1 MQCSLLTCQNGEVLD
16 DGNHDC
22 LCPSDLQH
30 YVEHLTYWLPKCS
43 GWPTVS
49 LRSSNSLKVERWG
62 QRLKCKPEGSSLGRT
77 SMIAFQFIRVHR
89 SGYLGSTVA
98 WVICCLEWN
107 TPKLSGLKQHTQ
119 LYYVL
124 WLGLAGWFF
133 SQSSSG
139 PLPCLQTDGTGG
151 SRSLSRLC
159 RQMGLEALGASPVF
173 VDRWDWRLSGPLPC
187 VQTDGTGGSRGP
199 SPSLGPLSA
208 VPWGLFLWF
217 VQQDDS
223 GPLRRPK

>member
-1 MQCSLLTCQNGEVLD
+1 MAGQL
-16 DGNHDC
+16 
-22 LCPSDLQH
+22 
-30 YVEHLTYWLPKCS
+30 Y
-43 GWPTVS
+43 
-49 LRSSNSLKVERWG
+49 RWG
-62 QRLKCKPEGSSLGRT
+62 PLIVWKWKGEGNDWSVSQKVPALEELPWLLFSL
-77 SMIAFQFIRVHR
+77 SEFIGQVIWAVLL
-89 SGYLGSTVA
+89 LGLSVA

-151 SRSLSRLC
+151 SRSLSRVC

-173 VDRWDWRLSGPLPC
+173 VDRWDWRLSGPLP
-187 VQTDGTGGSRGP
+187 
-199 SPSLGPLSA
+199 SL
-208 VPWGLFLWF
+208 
-217 VQQDDS
+217 
-223 GPLRRPK
+223 